1 MELASK
7 EMDNLQNQI
16 NQLHSVNQE
25 KEETISS
32 LRKNLE
38 FFVNKPASG
47 SSNRRELEKE
57 IARLMSENERLRTRV
72 VELQRQFEQKE
83 SELIGEINKL
93 IIEINDGRTGG
104 NEFTGF
110 TGSGI
115 GGMSIHKMVENI
127 KLQNELRNRDILIDQ
142 ILQVLSEEKRESMRS
157 RDSPNTALSKFT
169 GSRMDA
175 RNDGRSFQ

>member
-1 MELASK
+1 M
-7 EMDNLQNQI
+7 Q
-16 NQLHSVNQE
+16 SVNQE
-25 KEETISS
+25 KEETIES

-47 SSNRRELEKE
+47 TSNRRDLENE
-57 IARLMSENERLRTRV
+57 IARLMGENERLRTRLID
-72 VELQRQFEQKE
+72 LQREFEQKE

-110 TGSGI
+110 TATGI

-127 KLQNELRNRDILIDQ
+127 KLQNELR
-142 ILQVLSEEKRESMRS
+142 
-157 RDSPNTALSKFT
+157 
-169 GSRMDA
+169 
-175 RNDGRSFQ
+175 